1 MTQLLE
7 GPGYQLPRAAD
18 TPDNLPPGRLLGR
31 TVNYD
36 QAVNTFGRKPVELL
50 AEHYNQ
56 GDELG
61 YRAFVAL
68 KDHAPKGRDKEIYE
82 TAVNQGIDA
91 VADPPPEL
99 VELFKHVD
107 HVPEWVDWDQMRRGS
122 IAYWRAGKLV
132 VMGLAYAAIGAGFR
146 TYGGSREL
154 VMSRRLI
161 EADQVGRRLI
171 ETLRWTANASK
182 PDGMR
187 RYDDGFRITMHVR
200 WIHAAVRYH
209 CSRNDKWDW
218 ADWGISV
225 DNTDAVYTMGTLFAE
240 SVINALDT
248 VGIHLSDQERE
259 DVVAMWRYIG
269 HVMGIPEEVNF
280 KNWGDLQRKSAI
292 IRMLEHPADDGCRSL
307 ISSLV
312 TYMCEGEI
320 EGYQVLPKFVDDKL
334 TPAHK
339 RKLTYGLMRAWA
351 GDEICDQ
358 LDVPDNRLRY
368 LVPAA
373 RPFVTAYDKVS
384 RRVFKQSD
392 EERALSALRDFG
404 LAIKLKEGE
413 SEVADPD
420 DVVRLLKKNSENA
433 HQILG
438 H

>member
-1 MTQLLE
+1 MTQLLDDHDSAT
-7 GPGYQLPRAAD
+7 PRADD
-18 TPDNLPPGRLLGR
+18 TPASLRPGHLLGR
-31 TVNYD
+31 TVNYEK
-36 QAVNTFGRKPVELL
+36 AVNAYGRKPVDLI
-50 AEHYNQ
+50 AAHYNL

-68 KDHAPKGRDKEIYE
+68 KEHAPKGRAKEIYE
-82 TAVNQGIDA
+82 TAVNHGIDA
-91 VADPPPEL
+91 VADPPAEL

-107 HVPEWVDWDQMRRGS
+107 HIPEWVDWDQLRRGS

-171 ETLRWTANASK
+171 ETLRWAANASK

-200 WIHAAVRYH
+200 WIHATVRYH
-209 CSRNDKWDW
+209 CSRNEHWDW
-218 ADWGISV
+218 DDWGLSV

-248 VGIHLSDQERE
+248 VGVHLSDQERE
-259 DVVAMWRYIG
+259 DVVAMWRYVG
-269 HVMGIPEEVNF
+269 HVMGIPEDINF
-280 KNWGDLQRKSAI
+280 KNWGDLQRKSAV
-292 IRMLEHPADDGCRSL
+292 IRMLEHPADDGCRAL
-307 ISSLV
+307 LDSLV
-312 TYMCEGEI
+312 TYMCEGVI
-320 EGYQVLPKFVDDKL
+320 EGYEILPKFVDDKL
-334 TPAHK
+334 TPARK
-339 RKLTYGLMRAWA
+339 RKLTHGLMRAWA

-358 LDVPDNRLRY
+358 LDVPNNKLRY

-373 RPFVTAYDKVS
+373 RPFVTAADKVT
-384 RRVFKQSD
+384 RRVLRQSD
-392 EERALSALRDFG
+392 EERALAALRDFG
-404 LAIKLKEGE
+404 VAIKLNEGE
-413 SEVADPD
+413 TEVADPD
-420 DVVRLLKKNSENA
+420 DVVRLLKQNSGIA

-438 H
+438 R